1 MNRWNRFRSLRNISQ
16 EPTELCIQNY
26 ASANRAPRSGGRDI
40 TLGSSSDVTVRH
52 ECRFSDE
59 VRMPLDVR

>member
-26 ASANRAPRSGGRDI
+26 ASANRAPRSGGHVI
-40 TLGSSSDVTVRH
+40 TLEAVGEMRFVLSCQNTPVCATV
-52 ECRFSDE
+52 
-59 VRMPLDVR
+59 